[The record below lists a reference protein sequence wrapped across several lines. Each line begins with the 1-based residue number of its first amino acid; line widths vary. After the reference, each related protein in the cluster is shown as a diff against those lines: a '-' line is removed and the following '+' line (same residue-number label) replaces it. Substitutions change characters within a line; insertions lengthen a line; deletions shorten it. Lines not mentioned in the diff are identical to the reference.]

1 MIRYIGAALIILACG
16 GCGFSMAAACR
27 REENTLRQLLRAL
40 EYMSCELQYRQPPLA
55 ELCGGAA
62 KISGGQTGRVFSR
75 LEQNISHEDA
85 PGVWICMEKA
95 VSAFPDLPMSARRI
109 FLELGQTLGQFD
121 LPGQQK
127 GFSLAM
133 EQCRLVLEEMAQNRT
148 GRLRSY
154 QTLGLC
160 AGAALVILFI

>member
-1 MIRYIGAALIILACG
+1 MIRYIGAALIVLACG
-16 GCGFSMAAACR
+16 GCGFSMAAAYR
-27 REENTLRQLLRAL
+27 REENTLRRLLRAL

-55 ELCGGAA
+55 ELCAGAA
-62 KISGGQTGRVFSR
+62 KIAGGQPGRVFSR
-75 LEQNISHEDA
+75 LEQAVSSPDA
-85 PGVWICMEKA
+85 PGVWLCMEKA
-95 VSAFPDLPMSARRI
+95 VSAFPDLPVSAGRI
-109 FLELGQTLGQFD
+109 FLELGQTLGHFD

-127 GFSLAM
+127 GFALAM
-133 EQCRLVLEEMAQNRT
+133 EQCRLILEEMAQNRT